1 MAGIPDID
9 AHKIYLGPE
18 VPKLDASIATL
29 KGDRPYDGTLA
40 VCGPTFIG
48 AHTPIGKGLL
58 NVGAPG
64 LGAPPFIPILPTCAV
79 DVEGD
84 VNVLG
89 KGPLAVNVVGS
100 TVNTGPVVINGT
112 LHVNGHASWTSSIV
126 ATTKLFRVSHP
137 NIDGHYLQHG
147 SLEGPEHAIY
157 VRGRVSRD
165 GIIELPDYW
174 QNFVDKESITVT
186 LTPIGAFQELFVDR
200 IEYGKRVYV
209 KNQAGGKIDAYY
221 QVHAERID
229 VDKLVVEGVKGDDND
244 LYVGDTIE
252 NVQEEDKVDD
262 TIENVQ
268 EEYNVDE
275 QFTNLNRT
283 TDI

>member
-9 AHKIYLGPE
+9 THKIYLGPE
-18 VPKLDASIATL
+18 NPKFDMSTL
-29 KGDRPYDGTLA
+29 TIKPTKKGPAPFDGTLA
-40 VCGPTFIG
+40 VCGPSFFG
-48 AHTPIGKGLL
+48 AHSPLAKGVM

-64 LGAPPFIPILPTCAV
+64 LAKFVPKIPTCAI

-84 VNVLG
+84 VHVLG
-89 KGPLAVNVVGS
+89 KSPLAVNVIGN
-100 TVNTGPVVINGT
+100 TINTGNVTINGK
-112 LHVNGHASWTSSIV
+112 LHVNGFASWTSSIV
-126 ATTKLFRVSHP
+126 ATTKLFRVNHP

-147 SLEGPEHAIY
+147 CLEGPEHAIY
-157 VRGRVSRD
+157 VRGRVSVD

-200 IEYGKRVYV
+200 IEYGKRVYIR
-209 KNQAGGKIDAYY
+209 NQAGGKIDAYY

-229 VDKLVVEGVKGDDND
+229 VDKVVVEGVKGDDND
-244 LYVGDTIE
+244 LYVGDKIE
-252 NVQEEDKVDD
+252 NDQEQEDDGD
-262 TIENVQ
+262 AQ
-268 EEYNVDE
+268 Y
-275 QFTNLNRT
+275 RT

>member
-1 MAGIPDID
+1 MAGFPDID
-9 AHKIYLGPE
+9 SHKIYLGPE
-18 VPKLDASIATL
+18 VPKTDASVATL
-29 KGDRPYDGTLA
+29 KGDRPFDGTLA
-40 VCGPTFIG
+40 VCGPTFMG
-48 AHTPIGKGLL
+48 AHTPIAKGVL
-58 NVGAPG
+58 NVAAPG
-64 LGAPPFIPILPTCAV
+64 LGGFIPIFPTRAV

-84 VNVLG
+84 VGVVGKGPIAVNVLG
-89 KGPLAVNVVGS
+89 N
-100 TVNTGPVVINGT
+100 TVNTGNVLINGT
-112 LHVNGHASWTSSIV
+112 LHVNGFASWTSSIV

-147 SLEGPEHAIY
+147 CLEGPEHAIY

-200 IEYGKRVYV
+200 IEYGKRVYI

-229 VDKLVVEGVKGDDND
+229 VDKITVEGVKGDDND
-244 LYVGDTIE
+244 LYVGDTTVKE
-252 NVQEEDKVDD
+252 EEDDHAH
-262 TIENVQ
+262 
-268 EEYNVDE
+268 Y
-275 QFTNLNRT
+275 RT

>member
-1 MAGIPDID
+1 MAGLPDID
-9 AHKIYLGPE
+9 THKIYLGPE
-18 VPKLDASIATL
+18 VPKTDVSVLTL
-29 KGDRPYDGTLA
+29 KGNKPYDGTLA
-40 VCGPTFIG
+40 VCGPTFMG
-48 AHTPIGKGLL
+48 AHTPIAKGVL
-58 NVGAPG
+58 NVAAPG
-64 LGAPPFIPILPTCAV
+64 LGGFIPIVPTRAI

-84 VNVLG
+84 VAILG
-89 KGPLAVNVVGS
+89 KSPLAVNILGN
-100 TVNTGPVVINGT
+100 TVNSGSVTINGT
-112 LHVNGHASWTSSIV
+112 LHVNGFASWTSSIV

-147 SLEGPEHAIY
+147 CLEGPEHAIY

-165 GIIELPDYW
+165 GNIELPDYW

-200 IEYGKRVYV
+200 IEYGKRVYI

-229 VDKLVVEGVKGDDND
+229 VDKITVEGVKGDDND
-244 LYVGDTIE
+244 LYVGDTIV
-252 NVQEEDKVDD
+252 NEESDD
-262 TIENVQ
+262 HEHQ
-268 EEYNVDE
+268 
-275 QFTNLNRT
+275 RT

>member
-1 MAGIPDID
+1 MAGFPDID
-9 AHKIYLGPE
+9 SHKIYLGPE
-18 VPKLDASIATL
+18 VPKTDASVLTL
-29 KGDRPYDGTLA
+29 KGNKPFDGTLA
-40 VCGPTFIG
+40 VCGPTFMG
-48 AHTPIGKGLL
+48 AHTPIAKGVL
-58 NVGAPG
+58 NVAAPG
-64 LGAPPFIPILPTCAV
+64 LGGFIPIFPTRAV

-84 VNVLG
+84 VGVVGKGPIAVNVLG
-89 KGPLAVNVVGS
+89 N
-100 TVNTGPVVINGT
+100 TVNTGNVLINGA
-112 LHVNGHASWTSSIV
+112 LHVNGHASWNSSIV

-147 SLEGPEHAIY
+147 CLEGPEHAIY

-200 IEYGKRVYV
+200 IEYGKRVYI

-229 VDKLVVEGVKGDDND
+229 VDKITVEGVKGDDND
-244 LYVGDTIE
+244 LYLGDTIV
-252 NVQEEDKVDD
+252 NEESDD
-262 TIENVQ
+262 HEHQ
-268 EEYNVDE
+268 
-275 QFTNLNRT
+275 RT

>member
-1 MAGIPDID
+1 MAGFADID
-9 AHKIYLGPE
+9 SHKIYLGPE
-18 VPKLDASIATL
+18 GPKTDASIATL
-29 KGDRPYDGTLA
+29 KGNKPFDGTLA
-40 VCGPTFIG
+40 VCGPTFMG
-48 AHTPIGKGLL
+48 AHTPIAKGVL
-58 NVGAPG
+58 NVAAPG
-64 LGAPPFIPILPTCAV
+64 LGGFIPIFPTRAV

-84 VNVLG
+84 VGVVGKGPIAVNVLG
-89 KGPLAVNVVGS
+89 N
-100 TVNTGPVVINGT
+100 TVNTGNVLINGA
-112 LHVNGHASWTSSIV
+112 LHVNGHASWNSSIV

-147 SLEGPEHAIY
+147 CLEGPEHAIY

-200 IEYGKRVYV
+200 IEYGKRVYI

-229 VDKLVVEGVKGDDND
+229 VDKLVVERVKEDDD
-244 LYVGDTIE
+244 HE
-252 NVQEEDKVDD
+252 HQ
-262 TIENVQ
+262 
-268 EEYNVDE
+268 
-275 QFTNLNRT
+275 RT

>member
-1 MAGIPDID
+1 MAGFADID
-9 AHKIYLGPE
+9 SHKIYLGPE
-18 VPKLDASIATL
+18 GPKTDASIATL
-29 KGDRPYDGTLA
+29 KGNKPFDGTLA
-40 VCGPTFIG
+40 VCGPTFMG
-48 AHTPIGKGLL
+48 AHTPIAKGVL
-58 NVGAPG
+58 NVAAPG
-64 LGAPPFIPILPTCAV
+64 LGGFIPIFPTRAV

-84 VNVLG
+84 VGVVGKGPIAVNVLG
-89 KGPLAVNVVGS
+89 N
-100 TVNTGPVVINGT
+100 TVNTGNVLINGA
-112 LHVNGHASWTSSIV
+112 LHVNGHASWNSSIV

-147 SLEGPEHAIY
+147 CLEGPEHAIY

-200 IEYGKRVYV
+200 IEYGKRVYI

-229 VDKLVVEGVKGDDND
+229 VDKITVEGVKGDDND
-244 LYVGDTIE
+244 LYLGDTIV
-252 NVQEEDKVDD
+252 NEESDD
-262 TIENVQ
+262 HEHQ
-268 EEYNVDE
+268 
-275 QFTNLNRT
+275 RT

>member
-1 MAGIPDID
+1 MAGFPDID
-9 AHKIYLGPE
+9 SHKIYLGPE
-18 VPKLDASIATL
+18 GPKTDASIATL
-29 KGDRPYDGTLA
+29 KGNKPFDGTLA
-40 VCGPTFIG
+40 VCGPTFMG
-48 AHTPIGKGLL
+48 AHTPIAKGVL
-58 NVGAPG
+58 NVAAPG
-64 LGAPPFIPILPTCAV
+64 LGGFIPIFPTRAV

-84 VNVLG
+84 VGVVGKGPIAVNVLG
-89 KGPLAVNVVGS
+89 N
-100 TVNTGPVVINGT
+100 TVNTGNVLINGA
-112 LHVNGHASWTSSIV
+112 LHVNGHASWNSSIV

-147 SLEGPEHAIY
+147 CLEGPEHAIY

-200 IEYGKRVYV
+200 IEYGKRVYI

-229 VDKLVVEGVKGDDND
+229 VDKITVEGVKGDDND
-244 LYVGDTIE
+244 LYLGDTIV
-252 NVQEEDKVDD
+252 NEESDD
-262 TIENVQ
+262 HEHQ
-268 EEYNVDE
+268 
-275 QFTNLNRT
+275 RT

>member
-1 MAGIPDID
+1 MAAIPDID
-9 AHKIYLGPE
+9 THKIYLGPE
-18 VPKLDASIATL
+18 VPKTDASIATL
-29 KGDRPYDGTLA
+29 KGDRPFDGTLA
-40 VCGPTFIG
+40 VCGPTFMG
-48 AHTPIGKGLL
+48 AHTPIAKGVL
-58 NVGAPG
+58 NVAAPG
-64 LGAPPFIPILPTCAV
+64 LGGFVPILPTRAV

-84 VNVLG
+84 VGILG
-89 KGPLAVNVVGS
+89 KGPIAVNVLGN
-100 TVNTGPVVINGT
+100 TVNTGNVLINGT
-112 LHVNGHASWTSSIV
+112 LHVNGFASWTSSIV

-147 SLEGPEHAIY
+147 CLEGPEHAIY
-157 VRGRVSRD
+157 VRGRVSLD

-209 KNQAGGKIDAYY
+209 RNQAGGKIDAYY

-229 VDKLVVEGVKGDDND
+229 VKKITVEGVKGDAND
-244 LYVGDTIE
+244 LYVGDTMKKE
-252 NVQEEDKVDD
+252 EEEDDHA
-262 TIENVQ
+262 Q
-268 EEYNVDE
+268 Y
-275 QFTNLNRT
+275 RT

>member
-9 AHKIYLGPE
+9 THKIYLGPE
-18 VPKLDASIATL
+18 VPKTDASILTL
-29 KGDRPYDGTLA
+29 KGNRPYDGTLA
-40 VCGPTFIG
+40 VCGPTFMG
-48 AHTPIGKGLL
+48 AHTPVAKGVL
-58 NVGAPG
+58 NVGLTG
-64 LGAPPFIPILPTCAV
+64 LGGFVPIVPGRAV
-79 DVEGD
+79 DVEG
-84 VNVLG
+84 NVAILG
-89 KGPLAVNVVGS
+89 
-100 TVNTGPVVINGT
+100 NTTQLGNTFTQGAVVINGT
-112 LHVNGHASWTSSIV
+112 LHVNGFASWTSSIV

-147 SLEGPEHAIY
+147 CLEGPEHAIY

-186 LTPIGAFQELFVDR
+186 LTPMGAFQELFVDR
-200 IEYGKRVYV
+200 IEYGKRVYI

-229 VDKLVVEGVKGDDND
+229 VDKITVEGVKGDDND
-244 LYVGDTIE
+244 LYVGDTTE
-252 NVQEEDKVDD
+252 KEEEDDHA
-262 TIENVQ
+262 Q
-268 EEYNVDE
+268 Y
-275 QFTNLNRT
+275 RT

>member
-1 MAGIPDID
+1 MAGFPDID
-9 AHKIYLGPE
+9 SHKIYLGPE
-18 VPKLDASIATL
+18 VPKTDASVLTL
-29 KGDRPYDGTLA
+29 KGNKPFDGTLA
-40 VCGPTFIG
+40 VCGPTFMG
-48 AHTPIGKGLL
+48 AHTPIAKGVL
-58 NVGAPG
+58 NVAAPG
-64 LGAPPFIPILPTCAV
+64 LGGFIPIFPTRAV

-84 VNVLG
+84 VGVLG
-89 KGPLAVNVVGS
+89 KGPIAVNVLGN
-100 TVNTGPVVINGT
+100 TVNTGNVLINGA
-112 LHVNGHASWTSSIV
+112 LHVNGHASWNSSIV

-147 SLEGPEHAIY
+147 CLEGPEHAIY

-200 IEYGKRVYV
+200 IEYGKRVYI

-229 VDKLVVEGVKGDDND
+229 VDKITVEGVKGDDND
-244 LYVGDTIE
+244 LYVGDTIV
-252 NVQEEDKVDD
+252 NEESDD
-262 TIENVQ
+262 HEHQ
-268 EEYNVDE
+268 
-275 QFTNLNRT
+275 RT

>member
-9 AHKIYLGPE
+9 THKIYLGPE
-18 VPKLDASIATL
+18 VPKTDASIFTL
-29 KGDRPYDGTLA
+29 KGNRPYDGTLA
-40 VCGPTFIG
+40 VCGPTFMG
-48 AHTPIGKGLL
+48 AHTPVAKGVL
-58 NVGAPG
+58 NVGLTG
-64 LGAPPFIPILPTCAV
+64 LGGFVPIVPGRAV
-79 DVEGD
+79 DVEG
-84 VNVLG
+84 NVAILG
-89 KGPLAVNVVGS
+89 
-100 TVNTGPVVINGT
+100 NTTQLGNTFTQGAVVINGT

-126 ATTKLFRVSHP
+126 ATTKLFRVNHP

-147 SLEGPEHAIY
+147 CLEGPEHAVY

-200 IEYGKRVYV
+200 IEYGKRVYI

-229 VDKLVVEGVKGDDND
+229 VDKITVEGVKGDDND
-244 LYVGDTIE
+244 LYVGDTIV
-252 NVQEEDKVDD
+252 NEESDD
-262 TIENVQ
+262 HEHQ
-268 EEYNVDE
+268 
-275 QFTNLNRT
+275 RT